1 MGIISIKNL
10 VHRFAKYGDNG
21 EEIGEKTALERV
33 SLDIEKGSFVAILG
47 HNGSGK
53 STLAKHLNALLLPTE
68 GTVYISDK
76 LSSDEKNLWKIRQST
91 GMIFQ
96 NPDNQIVANVVEEDV
111 GFGPENM
118 GVPTREIWERV
129 DASLKAVGMEAYR
142 LQSPNKLSGGQ
153 KQRVAIAGIMAM
165 KPQIIVMDEPTAM
178 LDPSGRKEVL
188 DTVHE
193 LNKKDGITVILIT
206 HYMEE
211 VIDADR
217 VVVVDGG
224 RIVDDGTPRKIF
236 SQVEQL
242 KRYHLDVPQVTE
254 LAWELKK
261 DGVPFRDG
269 VLTVDEFANEF
280 KRVCNM
286 DFSVHAAKSVL
297 TEKTNPEV
305 EKGCE
310 QNQQILLQLSHVTHV
325 YDPDS
330 KNPFPALNDVNLSIH
345 KNEFIGIIGHTG
357 SGKSTLIQHLNG
369 LMKPISGTITYEG
382 TDIWQEGYPLKE
394 LRSKVGLVFQY
405 PEYQLFEES
414 VFKDVCF
421 GPKNQGLTEDEVE
434 VRAKEALWMVGID
447 ESLYE
452 VSPFELSGGQKR
464 RVAIAGVLAMN
475 PQILILDEPTA
486 GLDPK
491 GRDDILGQIAKLQ
504 KERSITILLVS
515 HSMEDVAQYASRILV
530 VNGGKIVFDDRPRKV
545 FEHEKELHEMG
556 LAIPQVTQLMHRL
569 KSEGYPVFENAI
581 TVQEARKNLL
591 MYFQGKQFQ
600 NCKSLDQ
607 NNQKQK
613 HQDQKNTNES
623 HRKSEEEMA

>member
-10 VHRFAKYGDNG
+10 VHRFTKYGDNG
-21 EEIGEKTALERV
+21 EEIGEKTALEEV

-68 GTVYISDK
+68 GTVYISDR

-91 GMIFQ
+91 GMVFQ

-118 GVPTREIWERV
+118 GVPTEEIWKRV

-193 LNKKDGITVILIT
+193 LNRKEKITVILIT

-224 RIVDDGTPRKIF
+224 RIVDDGTPRQIF

-261 DGVPFRDG
+261 EGLPFTDG
-269 VLTVDEFANEF
+269 VLTINEFADEFRKVWEKSAQDQKKENKYKESF
-280 KRVCNM
+280 ESEKSFVLEK
-286 DFSVHAAKSVL
+286 DFNTENNFDEEVL
-297 TEKTNPEV
+297 SDAPV
-305 EKGCE
+305 
-310 QNQQILLQLSHVTHV
+310 LLKLDHVTHV

-330 KNPFPALNDVNLSIH
+330 KNPFPALNDVTLSIR

-369 LMKPISGTITYEG
+369 LMKPTSGTITYKG
-382 TDIWQEGYPLKE
+382 NDIWQEGYPLKT

-405 PEYQLFEES
+405 PEYQLFEET

-421 GPKNQGLTEDEVE
+421 GPKNQGLTEEE
-434 VRAKEALWMVGID
+434 IKSRAKEALQMVGID
-447 ESLYE
+447 EALYE

-475 PQILILDEPTA
+475 PEILILDEPTA

-491 GRDDILGQIAKLQ
+491 GRDDILGQLSKLQ
-504 KERSITILLVS
+504 KERGITIVLVS
-515 HSMEDVAQYASRILV
+515 HSMEDVAQYAGRLIV
-530 VNGGKIVFDDRPRKV
+530 VNGGKIVFDDQPRRV

-569 KSEGYPVFENAI
+569 KMQGYPVFENAI
-581 TVQEARKNLL
+581 TVSEAKRNLADL
-591 MYFQGKQFQ
+591 LCPANHK
-600 NCKSLDQ
+600 K
-607 NNQKQK
+607 KK
-613 HQDQKNTNES
+613 EES
-623 HRKSEEEMA
+623 DV

>member
-10 VHRFAKYGDNG
+10 VHRFTKYGDNG
-21 EEIGEKTALERV
+21 EEIGEKTALEEV

-68 GTVYISDK
+68 GTVYISDR

-91 GMIFQ
+91 GMVFQ

-118 GVPTREIWERV
+118 GVSTEEIWKRV

-193 LNKKDGITVILIT
+193 LNRKEKITVILIT

-224 RIVDDGTPRKIF
+224 RIVDDGTPRQIF

-261 DGVPFRDG
+261 EGLPFTDG
-269 VLTVDEFANEF
+269 VLTINEFADEFRKVWEKSAQDQKKENKYKESLASEKSF
-280 KRVCNM
+280 VLEK
-286 DFSVHAAKSVL
+286 DFNTENNFDEEVL
-297 TEKTNPEV
+297 SDAPV
-305 EKGCE
+305 
-310 QNQQILLQLSHVTHV
+310 LLKLDHVTHV

-330 KNPFPALNDVNLSIH
+330 KNPFPALNDVTLSIR

-369 LMKPISGTITYEG
+369 LMKPTNGTITYKG
-382 TDIWQEGYPLKE
+382 SDIWQEGYSLKT

-421 GPKNQGLTEDEVE
+421 GPKNQGLTEEE
-434 VRAKEALWMVGID
+434 IKSRAKEALQMVGID
-447 ESLYE
+447 EALYE

-475 PQILILDEPTA
+475 PEILILDEPTA

-491 GRDDILGQIAKLQ
+491 GRDDILGQLSKLQ
-504 KERSITILLVS
+504 KERGITIVLVS
-515 HSMEDVAQYASRILV
+515 HSMEDVAQYAGRLLV
-530 VNGGKIVFDDRPRKV
+530 VNGGKIVFDDQPRRV

-569 KSEGYPVFENAI
+569 KTQGYPVFENAI
-581 TVQEARKNLL
+581 TVSEAKRNLADL
-591 MYFQGKQFQ
+591 LCPANHK
-600 NCKSLDQ
+600 K
-607 NNQKQK
+607 KK
-613 HQDQKNTNES
+613 EES
-623 HRKSEEEMA
+623 DV